1 MSGEKRLMGKSLLLL
16 AVFLLITF
24 FSAAQ
29 MAEAETVR
37 TMYLKQESFSY
48 MYKNVN
54 YEYVNGVFGEGE
66 KVKIYG
72 EKETGKDGDK
82 KITFYK
88 TKLFGKYAYIPAELL
103 TSKKPKYSYSI
114 THDFQCLQFSGPVKV
129 YDAPYFSSGS
139 RLYEGKSIYTLGMS
153 RYWYKAY
160 LDGKP
165 CFIRKDDGQIED
177 VLESQFP
184 KIIISEDLSSGK
196 KNIRKRLYY
205 MFSMLPQDASSI
217 FLAEDLLLQVD
228 KTLPKKEFEDRG
240 ASGYAL
246 RSGGKYQ
253 VYIKEDEKPYILETS
268 FFHEAGHIL
277 FYMAKKD
284 GTGEVV
290 LPDSW
295 KMELS
300 DLNLREYYHTKEE
313 YIAEL
318 FEIYVKQPEHLLETA
333 PDSFQFVREVL
344 LSGSSFS

>member
-114 THDFQCLQFSGPVKV
+114 THDFQYLQFSGPVKV

-205 MFSMLPQDASSI
+205 MFSMLPQDVCSI

-246 RSGGKYQ
+246 RSGGRYQ

-300 DLNLREYYHTKEE
+300 VLNLREYYHTKEE

-344 LSGSSFS
+344 LPGSSVS